1 MHDRCWCCCYLDAA
15 VDVDTPNGD
24 ARCRC
29 CYYRRTFEV
38 LDGLTRRMRM
48 EQVKEVEETEKGMTA
63 KGDVVPILWHWR

>member
-1 MHDRCWCCCYLDAA
+1 
-15 VDVDTPNGD
+15 
-24 ARCRC
+24 
-29 CYYRRTFEV
+29 V